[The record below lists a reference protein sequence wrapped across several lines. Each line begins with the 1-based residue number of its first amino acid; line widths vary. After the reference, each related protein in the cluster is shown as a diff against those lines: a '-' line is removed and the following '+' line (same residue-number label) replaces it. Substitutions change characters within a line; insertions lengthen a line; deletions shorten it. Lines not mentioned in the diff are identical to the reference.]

1 MMGTMSCRQQEIQQ
15 ELEIAEKYLAG
26 VEKSYETGLARL
38 PLFKWLPWFGNRSA
52 TPSV

>member
-1 MMGTMSCRQQEIQQ
+1 MWRLRQEIQK
-15 ELEIAEKYLAG
+15 ELEVAEKYLAG

-38 PLFKWLPWFGNRSA
+38 PLFKWLPWFGNRST